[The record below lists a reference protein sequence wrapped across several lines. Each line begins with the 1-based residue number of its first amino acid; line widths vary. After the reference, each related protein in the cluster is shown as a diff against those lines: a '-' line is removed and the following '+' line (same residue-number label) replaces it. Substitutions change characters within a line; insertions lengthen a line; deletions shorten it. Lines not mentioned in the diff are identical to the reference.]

1 MYETLTFNLANAP
14 IRRAQLQGKSYIVA
28 PVAMLTEGVHAGS
41 NGPLLYRES
50 ECKKAAP
57 AWNMKPIVVYHPQM
71 NGQGISACDPDV
83 LEKQQVGMIM
93 NTGWRGKLRC
103 EAWIDEARAAQVDNR
118 VIEALEN
125 NKVMEV
131 STGLFTDN
139 VGEPGEWN
147 GKPYSAEATN
157 HQPDHLALLPDKI
170 GACSVA
176 DGAGL
181 LQLNE
186 AATDAGFDATRLLVR
201 EFDVLRKMVGNALS
215 FSDIQAAVRAAVK
228 GVAGEDAYIVDVF
241 EKYAIYEVGM
251 SEKLFKLDYSRKG
264 KTLEIEIVGSPE
276 EVIRVTEYKSVAPKM
291 NAAPVD
297 KALSNNQKE
306 KRRMTKEALVQS
318 LIDNVATKWADGD
331 REILMN
337 MDESVLEKLT
347 PVAAPVAPETPV
359 ENAAPAAPVTP
370 TQMTVEQYIG
380 QAPAEFRAV
389 LINAQN
395 AYEAQKAELIAKI
408 TANVRNQFTPAYLG
422 TKDVNELRGIAALA
436 DAPAPVVQNEAPAPM
451 FVGAATLASAP
462 VLNAQSEG
470 GLPLPTMSFTN

>member
-14 IRRAQLQGKSYIVA
+14 IRRAQLQGKNYIVA

-50 ECKKAAP
+50 ECKKAIP

-215 FSDIQAAVRAAVK
+215 FSDIQAAVRTAVK

-251 SEKLFKLDYSRKG
+251 DGKLFKLGYSRKG
-264 KTLEIEIVGSPE
+264 KSADIEIVGSPE

-347 PVAAPVAPETPV
+347 PVDVAATETPV
-359 ENAAPAAPVTP
+359 ENAAPVAPAQV
-370 TQMTVEQYIG
+370 TVEQYIG

-395 AYEAQKAELIAKI
+395 VYAAQKAELIAKI
-408 TANVRNQFTPAYLG
+408 TANERNQFTPAFLA
-422 TKDVNELRGIAALA
+422 TKDVDELRGIAALA
-436 DAPAPVVQNEAPAPM
+436 VVSAPVVQNEAPAPM

-470 GLPLPTMSFTN
+470 MLPLPAMSFTD

>member
-14 IRRAQLQGKSYIVA
+14 IRRAQLQGKNYIVA

-50 ECKKAAP
+50 ECKKAIP

-147 GKPYSAEATN
+147 GEPYSAEATN

-186 AATDAGFDATRLLVR
+186 AATGLNAGHTTR
-201 EFDVLRKMVGNALS
+201 
-215 FSDIQAAVRAAVK
+215 
-228 GVAGEDAYIVDVF
+228 IVDACNSYVV
-241 EKYAIYEVGM
+241 YE
-251 SEKLFKLDYSRKG
+251 SELDGKLFKLNYSLNG
-264 KTLEIEIVGSPE
+264 STSEVEIVGSPE

-318 LIDNVATKWADGD
+318 LIDNAATKWADGD

-347 PVAAPVAPETPV
+347 PVAAPVAPEKPV
-359 ENAAPAAPVTP
+359 ENAAPVAPAQV
-370 TQMTVEQYIG
+370 TVEQYIG
-380 QAPAEFRAV
+380 QAPEAFRAV

-422 TKDVNELRGIAALA
+422 TKDVDELRGIAALA
-436 DAPAPVVQNEAPAPM
+436 DVPAPVVQNEAPAPM

-470 GLPLPTMSFTN
+470 GLPLPAMSFTN